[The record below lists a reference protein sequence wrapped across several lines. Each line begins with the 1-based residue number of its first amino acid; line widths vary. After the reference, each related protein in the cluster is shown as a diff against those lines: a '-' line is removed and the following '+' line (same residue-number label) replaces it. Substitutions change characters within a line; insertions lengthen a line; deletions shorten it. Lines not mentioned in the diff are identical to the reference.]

1 MQCVTSYTRFV
12 TWAVSSDLNVHRFR
26 ASAAT
31 PTIIIKTI
39 ECLVLIENSKRFAD
53 PVTGKLELEAI
64 LDGLLIDGLIDESNS
79 ALLRSISKPDAGR
92 QVASPLE
99 RIAASGW
106 TSARDEQQ
114 KIDLDFL
121 TRWLSKK
128 VDLPWK
134 RIDPLQ
140 IDVPAVTGVTSH
152 AYSSRF
158 NIICIE
164 VHADHVVFG
173 TAEPF
178 YVEWQTELQRVLNKD
193 IRLVICNPADIK
205 RYLQELYSVS
215 RSVLGARNDQRNQ
228 SSAVQNLEQLMEL
241 GRHGK
246 LEANDSHVISLVD
259 WLLQY
264 AYEQRASDIHLEPR
278 RETGAVRFRIDGVMQ
293 QVYDMPGGVM
303 AAVTSRLKILGR
315 LDVAEKR
322 RPQDGRLKTRNK
334 DGKEVELR
342 ISTMPTA
349 FGEKMVMR
357 IFDPEVLLRD
367 QSQLGFDARE
377 ADIWNSMIQQPNGI
391 LLVTGPTGSGKTTTL
406 YSSLQ
411 QLATPDVNVCTIE
424 DPIELVVPAFN
435 QMQVQHNIELD
446 FASGV
451 RTLLRQDPDIIMV
464 GEIRDLET
472 AQMAVQA
479 ALTGHLVL
487 STLHTNDAA
496 SAVTR
501 LLELGVPYY
510 LIRSTLIGVV
520 AQRLVRTLCTSCTA
534 RAEADSDQWAELMAP
549 WKSKAPTTVNQPV
562 GCLECRN
569 SGFMG
574 RAGIYELL
582 QMTPGVKEMITP
594 SVHLEDLRRQAYK
607 EGMRPMRVS
616 GLHKVAQGKTTYE
629 EILKVTPAPLLD

>member
-1 MQCVTSYTRFV
+1 MLT
-12 TWAVSSDLNVHRFR
+12 
-26 ASAAT
+26 
-31 PTIIIKTI
+31 
-39 ECLVLIENSKRFAD
+39 ENARRFAD
-53 PVTGKLELEAI
+53 PVTGKLDLAAV
-64 LDGLLIDGLIDESNS
+64 LDGLLIDGLIEESNHS
-79 ALLRSISKPDAGR
+79 LLRSLSSEDADARG
-92 QVASPLE
+92 PLE

-106 TSARDEQQ
+106 CSARDPQT

-121 TRWLSKK
+121 SRWLAQKTG
-128 VDLPWK
+128 LPWL
-134 RIDPLQ
+134 RIDPLK
-140 IDVPAVTGVTSH
+140 IDVAAVTAVISA
-152 AYSSRF
+152 AYAKRF
-158 NIICIE
+158 NVVCVE
-164 VHADHVVFG
+164 VAADYAVFG

-178 YVEWQTELQRVLNKD
+178 YMEWQQELSRVLHKE
-193 IRLVICNPADIK
+193 IRLAICNPQDIR
-205 RYLQELYSVS
+205 RYLGEFYSVS
-215 RSVLGARNDQRNQ
+215 KSMLGADQDHQR
-228 SSAVQNLEQLMEL
+228 SSRAVQNLEQLMQL

-246 LEANDSHVISLVD
+246 LEANDSHVVSIVD

-278 RETGAVRFRIDGVMQ
+278 RDSGAVRFRIDGVMQ
-293 QVYDMPGGVM
+293 SVYDMPAGVM

-322 RPQDGRLKTRNK
+322 RPQDGRLKTRNTE
-334 DGKEVELR
+334 GKEVELR

-357 IFDPEVLLRD
+357 IFNPEVLVKD
-367 QSQLGFDARE
+367 QSELGFDNRE
-377 ADIWNSMIQQPNGI
+377 AAVWNRMIRQPNGI

-411 QLATPDVNVCTIE
+411 QLATPEVNVCTIE
-424 DPIELVVPAFN
+424 DPIELVMPAFN

-446 FASGV
+446 FAAGV

-487 STLHTNDAA
+487 STLHTNDAP

-510 LIRSTLIGVV
+510 LIRSTLIGVI
-520 AQRLVRTLCTSCTA
+520 AQRLIRVYCPHCVEQMA
-534 RAEADSDQWAELMAP
+534 VDADEWQALMAP
-549 WKSKAPTTVNQPV
+549 WKAAAPTHLHKAV
-562 GCLECRN
+562 GCLECRQ
-569 SGFMG
+569 SGYLG

-582 QMTPGVKEMITP
+582 PMSPALKERIVP
-594 SVHLEDLRRQAYK
+594 DLHLEDLRRQAYK
-607 EGMRPMRVS
+607 DGMRPLRVS
-616 GLHKVAQGKTTYE
+616 GLSKVAQGRTSYE
-629 EILKVTPAPLLD
+629 EVLKVTPAPLLA

>member
-1 MQCVTSYTRFV
+1 MLT
-12 TWAVSSDLNVHRFR
+12 
-26 ASAAT
+26 
-31 PTIIIKTI
+31 
-39 ECLVLIENSKRFAD
+39 ENARRFAD
-53 PVTGKLELEAI
+53 PTTGRLDLEAV
-64 LDGLLIDGLIDESNS
+64 LEGLLVDGLIEEGN
-79 ALLRSISKPDAGR
+79 ARLLRSIARSGGAGSGEGG
-92 QVASPLE
+92 ALE

-106 TSARDEQQ
+106 SSAREPER

-121 TRWLSKK
+121 TRWLARK

-140 IDVPAVTGVTSH
+140 LDVPAVTAVTSS
-152 AYSSRF
+152 AYATRF
-158 NIICIE
+158 NVICLE
-164 VHADHVVFG
+164 AASDHVVFG

-178 YVEWQTELQRVLNKD
+178 FDEWRAELARVLHKE
-193 IRLVICNPADIK
+193 IRLVVCNPDDIR
-205 RYLQELYSVS
+205 RYLVELYAVS
-215 RSVLGARNDQRNQ
+215 KSVLGAKKDSATQGSR
-228 SSAVQNLEQLMEL
+228 AVQNLEQLMEL
-241 GRHGK
+241 GRGGK
-246 LEANDSHVISLVD
+246 LEANDSHVVSIVD

-278 RETGAVRFRIDGVMQ
+278 REIGAVRFRIDGVMQ
-293 QVYDMPGGVM
+293 QVYDMPAPVM

-322 RPQDGRLKTRNK
+322 RPQDGRLKTRNVE
-334 DGKEVELR
+334 GKEVELR

-357 IFDPEVLLRD
+357 IFDPEVLVQD
-367 QSQLGFDARE
+367 QAALGFDARE
-377 ADIWNSMIQQPNGI
+377 ANIWNEMIRQPNGI

-406 YSSLQ
+406 YSTLQ
-411 QLATPDVNVCTIE
+411 TLATPDVNVCTIE

-446 FASGV
+446 FAAGV

-501 LLELGVPYY
+501 LLELGIPYY

-520 AQRLVRTLCTSCTA
+520 AQRLIRTVCPHC
-534 RAEADSDQWAELMAP
+534 AEPVALDEAKVEEWNALMAP
-549 WKSKAPTTVNQPV
+549 WKSAPPSSLVRSA
-562 GCLECRN
+562 GCLECRH
-569 SGFMG
+569 SGYLG

-582 QMTPGVKEMITP
+582 QMTPGVKDKIGPTA
-594 SVHLEDLRRQAYK
+594 HLEDIRRQAFRD
-607 EGMRPMRVS
+607 GMRPLRIS
-616 GLHKVAQGKTTYE
+616 GLGKVAQGRTTSE

>member
-1 MQCVTSYTRFV
+1 MQCVTSGNYFV
-12 TWAVSSDLNVHRFR
+12 TWTGTSRKCIHGLAGY
-26 ASAAT
+26 AANAH
-31 PTIIIKTI
+31 IIIKTSD
-39 ECLVLIENSKRFAD
+39 CHVLIENAKRFAN
-53 PVTGKLELEAI
+53 PATGKLELEAV

-79 ALLRSISKPDAGR
+79 ALLRSISKPDKGR
-92 QVASPLE
+92 QVVSPLE
-99 RIAASGW
+99 RIASSGW
-106 TSARDEQQ
+106 VNARNADE
-114 KIDLDFL
+114 KVDLDFL

-140 IDVPAVTGVTSH
+140 IDVPAVTSVTSH
-152 AYSSRF
+152 AYASRF

-164 VHADHVVFG
+164 VNSDHVVFG

-178 YVEWQTELQRVLNKD
+178 FLEWQTELQRVLNKD
-193 IRLVICNPADIK
+193 IQLVICNPTDIK

-215 RSVLGARNDQRNQ
+215 KSVLGAKNDQRNQ

-278 RETGAVRFRIDGVMQ
+278 RDNGAVRFRIDGVMQ
-293 QVYDMPGGVM
+293 QVYDMPSGVM

-322 RPQDGRLKTRNK
+322 RPQDGRLKTRNN
-334 DGKEVELR
+334 DAKEVELR
-342 ISTMPTA
+342 MSTMPTA

-367 QSQLGFDARE
+367 QTQLGFDKRE
-377 ADIWNSMIQQPNGI
+377 AGIWNSMIQQPNGI

-411 QLATPDVNVCTIE
+411 QLATPEVNVCTIE

-520 AQRLVRTLCTSCTA
+520 AQRLVRTYCPSCVAKADAEEA
-534 RAEADSDQWAELMAP
+534 RWNELMAP
-549 WKSKAPTTVNQPV
+549 WKSPAPEHINQPV

-569 SGFMG
+569 SGFLG

-594 SVHLEDLRRQAYK
+594 TVHLEDLRKQAYK

-616 GLHKVAQGKTTYE
+616 GLHKVAQGKTSYE
-629 EILKVTPAPLLD
+629 EILKVTPAPLLG

>member
-1 MQCVTSYTRFV
+1 MLT
-12 TWAVSSDLNVHRFR
+12 
-26 ASAAT
+26 
-31 PTIIIKTI
+31 
-39 ECLVLIENSKRFAD
+39 ENAKRFAD
-53 PVTGKLELEAI
+53 PVTGKLELEAV
-64 LDGLLIDGLIDESNS
+64 LDGLLLDGLINESNS

-99 RIAASGW
+99 RIAAGEW
-106 TSARDEQQ
+106 TSQHDPKQ

-121 TRWLSKK
+121 TRWLARK

-140 IDVPAVTGVTSH
+140 IDVPAVTSLTSH
-152 AYSSRF
+152 AYASRF
-158 NIICIE
+158 NIICVE
-164 VHADHVVFG
+164 VHAEHVVFG
-173 TAEPF
+173 TSEPF
-178 YVEWQTELQRVLNKD
+178 FTEWQEELQRAIGKE
-193 IRLVICNPADIK
+193 IRLVICNPRDIK

-215 RSVLGARNDQRNQ
+215 KSVLGAKKDQNLQQ

-246 LEANDSHVISLVD
+246 LEANDSHVVSLVD

-293 QVYDMPGGVM
+293 QVYDMPSGVM

-322 RPQDGRLKTRNK
+322 RPQDGRLKTRNN

-367 QSQLGFDARE
+367 QSQLGFDPRE
-377 ADIWNSMIQQPNGI
+377 AGIWNSMIQQPNGI
-391 LLVTGPTGSGKTTTL
+391 VLVTGPTGSGKTTTL

-411 QLATPDVNVCTIE
+411 RLATPEVNVCTIE

-446 FASGV
+446 FAAGV

-520 AQRLVRTLCTSCTA
+520 AQRLVRTFCPHCVAKADADEA
-534 RAEADSDQWAELMAP
+534 RWKELMAP
-549 WKSKAPTTVNQPV
+549 WKSQPPEHISHAV
-562 GCLECRN
+562 GCLECRE
-569 SGFMG
+569 SGYLG

-582 QMTPGVKEMITP
+582 EMTP
-594 SVHLEDLRRQAYK
+594 SVKEKITSTTQLEELRKQAYK
-607 EGMRPMRVS
+607 DGMRPMRLS
-616 GLHKVAQGKTTYE
+616 GLNKVAQGKTSYE
-629 EILKVTPAPLLD
+629 EILKVTPAPLME

>member
-1 MQCVTSYTRFV
+1 M
-12 TWAVSSDLNVHRFR
+12 
-26 ASAAT
+26 
-31 PTIIIKTI
+31 
-39 ECLVLIENSKRFAD
+39 LIEHANRFAD
-53 PVTGKLELEAI
+53 PLTGKLALEPV
-64 LDGLLIDGLIDESNS
+64 LDGLLMDGLINESNS
-79 ALLRSISKPDAGR
+79 NLLRSLAKSSDNRTTTG
-92 QVASPLE
+92 PLE

-106 TSARDEQQ
+106 VTARDSTK
-114 KIDLDFL
+114 KINLDFL
-121 TRWLSKK
+121 TRWLSMKT
-128 VDLPWK
+128 DMTWM
-134 RIDPLQ
+134 RIDPLN
-140 IDVPAVTGVTSH
+140 IDVSLVTSVTSH
-152 AYSSRF
+152 AYASRF
-158 NIICIE
+158 NIICVE
-164 VHADHVVFG
+164 VHADYVVFG

-178 YVEWQTELQRVLNKD
+178 FKEWQQEMQRVLNKE
-193 IRLVICNPADIK
+193 IRLVICNPVDIQ
-205 RYLQELYSVS
+205 RYLKELYSVS
-215 RSVLGARNDQRNQ
+215 KSVLGANKDQRAR

-246 LEANDSHVISLVD
+246 LDANDNHVISLVD

-293 QVYDMPGGVM
+293 QVYDMPSGVM
-303 AAVTSRLKILGR
+303 SAVTSRLKILGR

-322 RPQDGRLKTRNK
+322 RPQDGRLKTRNAEA
-334 DGKEVELR
+334 KEVELR

-367 QSQLGFDARE
+367 QSQLGFDERE
-377 ADIWNSMIQQPNGI
+377 SGIWNSMIQQPNGI

-406 YSSLQ
+406 YSSLK
-411 QLATPDVNVCTIE
+411 QLAVPEVNVCTIE

-435 QMQVQHNIELD
+435 QMQVQHNIDLD
-446 FASGV
+446 FAAGV

-487 STLHTNDAA
+487 STLHTNDAS

-510 LIRSTLIGVV
+510 LIRSTLIGVI
-520 AQRLVRTLCTSCTA
+520 AQRLVRTLCPSCVSQTQ
-534 RAEADSDQWAELMAP
+534 ADLERWDELMLP
-549 WKSKAPTTVNQPV
+549 WKSPAPAYINQPV

-569 SGFMG
+569 SGFRG

-582 QMTPGVKEMITP
+582 QMTPGVKEKISPT
-594 SVHLEDLRRQAYK
+594 VHLEDLRKQAYK
-607 EGMRPMRVS
+607 DGMRPMRVS
-616 GLHKVAQGKTTYE
+616 GLSKVAQGKTTYE
-629 EILKVTPAPLLD
+629 EILKVTPAPLIG

>member
-1 MQCVTSYTRFV
+1 MLTEDSR
-12 TWAVSSDLNVHRFR
+12 
-26 ASAAT
+26 
-31 PTIIIKTI
+31 
-39 ECLVLIENSKRFAD
+39 RFAD
-53 PVTGKLELEAI
+53 PVTGRLALEPV
-64 LDGLLIDGLIDESNS
+64 LDGLLLDGLIEEGN
-79 ALLRSISKPDAGR
+79 ANLLRSIAADEARGGSRAARHEGDAAPAG
-92 QVASPLE
+92 ALE

-106 TSARDEQQ
+106 TDARDPAR

-121 TRWLSKK
+121 TRWLARK

-134 RIDPLQ
+134 RIDPLS
-140 IDVPAVTGVTSH
+140 IDVPAVTAVASH
-152 AYSSRF
+152 AYATRF
-158 NIICIE
+158 NVICIE
-164 VHADHVVFG
+164 ATPAHVTFG

-178 YVEWQTELQRVLNKD
+178 FDEWRVELARVLQKE
-193 IRLVICNPADIK
+193 IRLVVCNPDDIR
-205 RYLQELYSVS
+205 RYLVELYTVS
-215 RSVLGARNDQRNQ
+215 KSVLGAKKESATH
-228 SSAVQNLEQLMEL
+228 SSRAVQNLEQLMEL
-241 GRHGK
+241 GRGGK
-246 LEANDSHVISLVD
+246 LEANDSHVVSIVD

-278 RETGAVRFRIDGVMQ
+278 RDVGAVRFRIDGVMQ
-293 QVYDMPGGVM
+293 QVYDMPAAVM

-322 RPQDGRLKTRNK
+322 RPQDGRLKTRNAE
-334 DGKEVELR
+334 GKEVELR
-342 ISTMPTA
+342 LSTMPTA

-357 IFDPEVLLRD
+357 IFDPEVLVKD
-367 QSQLGFDARE
+367 QAALGLDARE
-377 ADIWNSMIQQPNGI
+377 AAVWNDMIRQPNGI

-411 QLATPDVNVCTIE
+411 TLATPDVNVCTIE

-446 FASGV
+446 FAAGV

-487 STLHTNDAA
+487 STLHTNDAS

-520 AQRLVRTLCTSCTA
+520 AQRLIRTLCPHCVEQVPTDETMA
-534 RAEADSDQWAELMAP
+534 AEWRSLMAP
-549 WKSKAPTTVNQPV
+549 WKAEPPASIARPV
-562 GCLECRN
+562 GCLECRQT
-569 SGFMG
+569 GFLG

-582 QMTPGVKEMITP
+582 QMTPGVKERITATA
-594 SVHLEDLRRQAYK
+594 HLEEIRKQAFRD
-607 EGMRPMRVS
+607 GMRPLRVS
-616 GLHKVAQGKTTYE
+616 GLGKVAQGRTTSA

>member
-1 MQCVTSYTRFV
+1 MLTEDTRR
-12 TWAVSSDLNVHRFR
+12 L
-26 ASAAT
+26 
-31 PTIIIKTI
+31 
-39 ECLVLIENSKRFAD
+39 AD
-53 PVTGKLELEAI
+53 SVTGRLALGAV
-64 LDGLLIDGLIDESNS
+64 LDGLLLDGLIEEQH
-79 ALLRSISKPDAGR
+79 AELLRSIARSPERDG
-92 QVASPLE
+92 ASRGDKASGDRAIGDKTSGDKGALE
-99 RIAASGW
+99 RIADSGW
-106 TSARDEQQ
+106 TSARDEAQ

-121 TRWLSKK
+121 TRWLAKK
-128 VDLPWK
+128 IDLPWM
-134 RIDPLQ
+134 RIDPLN
-140 IDVPAVTGVTSH
+140 IDVPAVTAVASH
-152 AYSSRF
+152 AYATRF
-158 NIICIE
+158 NVICLE
-164 VHADHVVFG
+164 ATTDHVTFG

-178 YVEWQTELQRVLNKD
+178 FDEWRNELGRALQKE
-193 IRLVICNPADIK
+193 IRLVVCNPDDIR
-205 RYLQELYSVS
+205 RYLVELYSVS
-215 RSVLGARNDQRNQ
+215 KSVLGAKQDSARQS

-241 GRHGK
+241 GRGGK
-246 LEANDSHVISLVD
+246 LEANDSHVVSIVD

-278 RETGAVRFRIDGVMQ
+278 RDIGAVRFRIDGVMQ
-293 QVYDMPGGVM
+293 QVYDMPAPVM

-322 RPQDGRLKTRNK
+322 RPQDGRLKTRNAEA
-334 DGKEVELR
+334 KEVELR

-357 IFDPEVLLRD
+357 IFDPEVLLKD
-367 QSQLGFDARE
+367 QAALGLDARE
-377 ADIWNSMIQQPNGI
+377 AALWNDMIQQPNGI

-411 QLATPDVNVCTIE
+411 SLATPDVNVCTIE

-446 FASGV
+446 FAAGV

-520 AQRLVRTLCTSCTA
+520 AQRLIRTLCPHCVEQVPTDDAMREEWRS
-534 RAEADSDQWAELMAP
+534 LMAP
-549 WKSKAPTTVNQPV
+549 WKAEAPASMARPV
-562 GCLECRN
+562 GCLECRQ
-569 SGFMG
+569 SGFLG

-582 QMTPGVKEMITP
+582 SLTPGVKERISATA
-594 SVHLEDLRRQAYK
+594 HLEEIRKQAFRD
-607 EGMRPMRVS
+607 GMRPLRVS
-616 GLHKVAQGKTTYE
+616 GLGKVAQGKTTAA
-629 EILKVTPAPLLD
+629 EILKVTPAPLLE